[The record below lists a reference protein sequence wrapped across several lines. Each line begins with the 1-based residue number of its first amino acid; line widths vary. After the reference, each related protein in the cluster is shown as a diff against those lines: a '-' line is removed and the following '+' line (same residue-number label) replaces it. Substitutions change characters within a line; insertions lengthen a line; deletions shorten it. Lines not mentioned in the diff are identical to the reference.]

1 MAFTK
6 AERSTATRRRLIAT
20 ARALFAKRGFAAV
33 GTEEIVRRA
42 RVTRIVTQPALRL
55 IFALLTS
62 SRWPKRAGAA
72 VKPWCELQ
80 PQSR

>member
-42 RVTRIVTQPALRL
+42 RVTRIVTQPALRFDL
-55 IFALLTS
+55 RTPDLLSLAEEGRRGRQAL
-62 SRWPKRAGAA
+62 
-72 VKPWCELQ
+72 V
-80 PQSR
+80 

>member
-33 GTEEIVRRA
+33 GTEEIVKRA
-42 RVTRIVTQPALRL
+42 RGHENRHA
-55 IFALLTS
+55 
-62 SRWPKRAGAA
+62 AGASFDLRTPDLLSLA
-72 VKPWCELQ
+72 EEGRRGRQALV
-80 PQSR
+80 